1 MMQILDTFVQN
12 EKTNICSNSFWRAS
26 FENTQKFKI

>member
-1 MMQILDTFVQN
+1 MMQILDTFV
-12 EKTNICSNSFWRAS
+12 KKKNICSNSFWRAS